1 MSFDQK
7 ILVIRF
13 SSIGDIVLATSP
25 LKTIRRAYPDAQIT
39 FLTLDTFAPL
49 LEYHPDI
56 DALVSI
62 SKRMSLIELWGFAD
76 HIRRKQYRHIFDLHN
91 SIRSNLVTLR
101 SSSPVYQLKKLRWNR
116 FLLFYFHHNEFDS
129 DFSTLK
135 MYHEHLGSIWNENDV
150 LPATLLKVSNYEQK
164 MARDMLLDKNIFD
177 EFIAVVPGAAWT
189 QKQWPAEKYIETL
202 NQLDLPA
209 VLLGEKKDTIC
220 FDIEKR
226 SSSTVNLAGQT
237 TLRQPLAVLANSTY
251 VIGSDTGLTHAAEAL
266 GKQVYMILG
275 PTSPETGAG
284 VNLPGST
291 NIETDVWCRPCSQNG
306 KLPCYRKT
314 QECMDSIVPN
324 DVIQSLLPG

>member
-101 SSSPVYQLKKLRWNR
+101 SSSPVYQLKKPRWNR
-116 FLLFYFHHNEFDS
+116 FLLFYFHHNAFAS

-135 MYHEHLGSIWNENDV
+135 MYHEHLGSIWNENDD

-177 EFIAVVPGAAWT
+177 EFITVVPGSAWT

-202 NQLDLPA
+202 NQLDLPV

-220 FDIEKR
+220 FDIAKG
-226 SSSTVNLAGQT
+226 SSSAVNLAGQT
-237 TLRQPLAVLANSTY
+237 TIRQALAVLANSAY

>member
-101 SSSPVYQLKKLRWNR
+101 SASPVYQLKKPRWNR
-116 FLLFYFHHNEFDS
+116 FLLFYFHHNEFAS

-135 MYHEHLGSIWNENDV
+135 MYHEHLGSIWNENDD

-177 EFIAVVPGAAWT
+177 EFITVVPGSAWT

-202 NQLDLPA
+202 NQLDLPV

-220 FDIEKR
+220 FDIAKG
-226 SSSTVNLAGQT
+226 SSSAVNLAGQT
-237 TLRQPLAVLANSTY
+237 TIRQALAVLANSTY

-306 KLPCYRKT
+306 KFPCYRKT

-324 DVIQSLLPG
+324 DVLQSLLPG

>member
-101 SSSPVYQLKKLRWNR
+101 SSSPVYQLKKPRWNR
-116 FLLFYFHHNEFDS
+116 FLLFYFHHNEFGS

-164 MARDMLLDKNIFD
+164 MARNMLLDKNIFD

-209 VLLGEKKDTIC
+209 VLLGEKRILFVLTLQ
-220 FDIEKR
+220 
-226 SSSTVNLAGQT
+226 NALA
-237 TLRQPLAVLANSTY
+237 LR
-251 VIGSDTGLTHAAEAL
+251 
-266 GKQVYMILG
+266 
-275 PTSPETGAG
+275 
-284 VNLPGST
+284 
-291 NIETDVWCRPCSQNG
+291 
-306 KLPCYRKT
+306 
-314 QECMDSIVPN
+314 
-324 DVIQSLLPG
+324 